1 MTYANVQGKEALT
14 AKFRNSAVMEE
25 EPAFRPIVYY
35 SNGPN
40 VGLREEF
47 PCQLML
53 KLLYF
58 SFLLIIGIYLAPNN
72 DRRLARSRANAR
84 SYGLYNIQT

>member
-1 MTYANVQGKEALT
+1 MGMTYANVQGKEALT

-47 PCQLML
+47 PC
-53 KLLYF
+53 
-58 SFLLIIGIYLAPNN
+58 
-72 DRRLARSRANAR
+72 
-84 SYGLYNIQT
+84 